1 MDIGTLWGALA
12 VGIML
17 NLMLYGVMFVQCYIY
32 TGTFGKRDPM
42 WIRLFVAYLFIADTV
57 LTAFAA
63 AILYVYLI
71 KHFDPAMTGIISFSV
86 QLFFAYR
93 VKRLTGN
100 TWAAIFISAFSFAS
114 FCGSL
119 GTTIAVHWWPEFSQF
134 QKFKVVPIIWLTCGV
149 IADVTI
155 TVVLVRFLRKQRT
168 GFVATDDVID
178 RITRV
183 TIQTGLLTSVV
194 AIVDMILYL
203 VSAPPVQFPFVKAL
217 HDQPDV
223 EPQLARELAGQPH
236 TQQHVQP
243 KWRTCRHEWQ
253 TPGRP
258 GPAAKACASLSLLSS
273 TSLLPSPF
281 PVLFPASFSSEV
293 LIDERSVTDTGQCLS
308 YAPFAHDMDAMKPD
322 AIDGPAPESSVR
334 SKVEDSHV

>member
-1 MDIGTLWGALA
+1 
-12 VGIML
+12 
-17 NLMLYGVMFVQCYIY
+17 
-32 TGTFGKRDPM
+32 M

-86 QLFFAYR
+86 QLFFAHR

-100 TWAAIFISAFSFAS
+100 TWAAIFISALSFAS
-114 FCGSL
+114 FCTPPLPFLHVIDDGELTQKCGAGGSL

-155 TVVLVRFLRKQRT
+155 TIVLVRFLRKQRT

-194 AIVDMILYL
+194 AIVDMIIYL
-203 VSAPPVQFPFVKAL
+203 VSAPPLQFPFVKAL

-223 EPQLARELAGQPH
+223 EPQLARELAGQRH

-258 GPAAKACASLSLLSS
+258 GPAAKTCASLSLLSS
-273 TSLLPSPF
+273 TSLFPSPF
-281 PVLFPASFSSEV
+281 PVLFLASFSSEV
-293 LIDERSVTDTGQCLS
+293 LIDERSVTDTGQCPS

-334 SKVEDSHV
+334 SEVEDSHV